1 MSIIWN
7 MNVEWNQY
15 ILDISNSKFWW
26 MVYLFHLCK
35 WFPWWKFVVVY
46 LYRSKHMHCCGRP
59 SYQEGRVGIPLTS
72 LTPPHLYACPKPRPG
87 FPMSHVIVFLC
98 SVSSVKMRGNCSFYW
113 YWWICFPSVIL
124 LFYLLYAF
132 FNITDTLI
140 WRPSFAMQTK
150 ERSIRWQNLIS
161 TWTVHI

>member
-1 MSIIWN
+1 
-7 MNVEWNQY
+7 
-15 ILDISNSKFWW
+15 
-26 MVYLFHLCK
+26 MVK
-35 WFPWWKFVVVY
+35 V
-46 LYRSKHMHCCGRP
+46 CCGLSVQTKTYVLLLEIQLSR
-59 SYQEGRVGIPLTS
+59 GGGGVGIPLTS
-72 LTPPHLYACPKPRPG
+72 LTPPHFYACPKPGPG

-132 FNITDTLI
+132 FNITDILI
-140 WRPSFAMQTK
+140 WHPSFAMQTK
-150 ERSIRWQNLIS
+150 EQSIRWQNLIS